1 MTLNNSN
8 TSAPLPSENEPRRS
22 STKRIAGLLILIG
35 LLIFLLWAGL
45 KSWRVYQATR
55 SLMALEPEARSLM
68 SGGIKALN
76 PDAAEALVLRARE
89 DIAALHSELAIVK
102 PLTPYLGWVPRFGP
116 AITGAPYLLEMAD
129 AGSEA
134 AVLAVSSLKP
144 ALAIIQQPDFGAA
157 RMGELLPILSNAAP
171 DLQLA
176 QDSLDRYSAAREGLN
191 SVVEIENLPW
201 RVRQLLELSD
211 QWLPIATDGIR
222 LAPGLPAL
230 LGHDGPRN
238 YLILAQNEDELR
250 ATGGFIT
257 GVGVVTVQDGR
268 IIDLSFRDAYQ
279 VDKWAEKPYA
289 FPPQPYYDFL
299 GLELFLF
306 RDANFWPDFP
316 TSAQK
321 AIDLYVYGQG
331 GPQLDGAIAID
342 QEFLRI
348 LVDAIG
354 PVPVPGTDQTIN
366 ADNLLKTLRAARDIQ
381 EGQEVGEWVGNR
393 KAFLGGFAA
402 AILAKIETDFGSIDP
417 VRLARNM
424 TGAAENRH
432 LSIYMTDPNVA
443 AALAEN
449 GWDGHIPPTAGG
461 DFWMAVDTNMG
472 YNKVNIF
479 IERAFSYEISLE
491 QSPQALMSIQYRH
504 TGPASDEP
512 CLQGVEE
519 EFEQAAEYLALADK
533 CYWNYLRLYVP
544 AGSQLMESSRHVVP
558 GDTMISGKTWD
569 RGGQVADDLP
579 WLTTFSNFML
589 VPHAAETTVYFRYQ
603 LPPDILESVNGETV
617 YRLSIGKQPGTST
630 EPTNVSIILPDGA
643 EFIGADPMPTQVEGN
658 RIVYALD
665 LTSDVSLIVRYR

>member
-1 MTLNNSN
+1 MTLNNNN
-8 TSAPLPSENEPRRS
+8 TPVPLPSDNEPRRS
-22 STKRIAGLLILIG
+22 STKRAAGLLILLG

-45 KSWRVYQATR
+45 KSWRVYQSAR
-55 SLMALEPEARSLM
+55 SLMALESEARSLLD
-68 SGGIKALN
+68 GGIKAVD

-89 DIAALHSELAIVK
+89 DIVTLNSELAFTK
-102 PLTPYLGWVPRFGP
+102 PIAPLLGWVPRFGP
-116 AITGAPYLLEMAD
+116 VITSAPYLLEMAD
-129 AGSEA
+129 AGSA
-134 AVLAVSSLKP
+134 AAALAVSSLKP
-144 ALAIIQQPDFGAA
+144 ALAIIQQPNFGAA
-157 RMGELLPILSNAAP
+157 RMGELLPILSNATP
-171 DLQLA
+171 DLRLA
-176 QDSLDRYSAAREGLN
+176 QDSFARYTTAREDLN
-191 SVVEIENLPW
+191 LAVDVETLPW
-201 RVRQLLELSD
+201 RVRQLLGLSD
-211 QWLPIATDGIR
+211 QWQPIAADGLR

-257 GVGVVTVQDGR
+257 GVGVATVQDGR

-289 FPPQPYYDFL
+289 FPPQPYFDFL

-321 AIDLYVYGQG
+321 AMDLYVYGQG
-331 GPQLDGAIAID
+331 GPQLDGVIAID

-354 PVPVPGTDQTIN
+354 PVPVPGTGQTIN

-381 EGQEVGEWVGNR
+381 DGQEVREWVGDR

-417 VRLARNM
+417 IKLVRNM
-424 TGAAENRH
+424 AGAAENRH
-432 LSIYMTDPNVA
+432 LSIYMTDPIVA
-443 AALAEN
+443 AALAQN
-449 GWDGHIPPTAGG
+449 GWDGHIPPANGG

-479 IERAFSYEISLE
+479 IERAFTYEISLGQE
-491 QSPQALMSIQYRH
+491 PQALLSIHYRH
-504 TGPASDEP
+504 TGPAGDEP
-512 CLQGVEE
+512 CFQGVEE

-533 CYWNYLRLYVP
+533 CYWNYLRMYAP
-544 AGSQLMESSRHVVP
+544 SGSQLLESSRHVVP

-569 RGGQVADDLP
+569 DSGRVTDDLP
-579 WLTTFSNFML
+579 WLTTFSTFML
-589 VPHAAETTVYFRYQ
+589 LPRATETTAYFRYQ
-603 LPPDILESVNGETV
+603 LPPEILESANGETV
-617 YRLSIGKQPGTST
+617 YRLSIGKQPGTAI
-630 EPTNVSIILPDGA
+630 EPTSLSIILPAGA
-643 EFIGADPMPTQVEGN
+643 EFIGANPTPTHIEGN
-658 RIVYALD
+658 RISYAID